1 MNNQQYEE
9 YLASYNNMF
18 RVVLPP
24 QILNEA
30 LKNVNME
37 IAGVPF
43 ETLKTMIMQPK
54 YYEHGLRDV
63 SFNLYTKVQLYRNMI
78 ELWSSIL
85 TFDCE
90 PIPFTKDGK
99 PITVSDMDTAA
110 YKKDMAIVKR
120 FFDSFNIKR
129 EFAKALWNM
138 CMYDTYYT
146 SIRTEVSEG
155 SRKIWLQEMPADYSI
170 IDAQAYMGYLYSFDV
185 SYFITPGSNI
195 DAYAP
200 KFKKVF
206 KQAVEMAK
214 NNTNYQ
220 PNYPNRHGR
229 WVYWT
234 PLLPDEAWVFK
245 YHDQFAGSVP
255 PLLGMMIDCA
265 KLEKYKAL
273 EDAKAELE
281 VYKVIVAT
289 VPRMTNNRGGNR
301 TDNFAISAEQLRDF
315 QEMVKKSLK
324 NGVDFK
330 AAPLEDFKMFDFSPS
345 SSDEDLLATA
355 ITNINTMGTATSAM
369 SLTGTINVASANLF
383 KSIHGARMSKLYRQ
397 FEDFCAYQINKD
409 TNRYKFKFNF
419 LGTIWDKEDRIKQS
433 NEDMHNGLI
442 LPSIFSS
449 RGINLTDANTSIN
462 MMYSMGM
469 PEILK
474 PIQMS
479 STMPSNSSSN
489 EGGRPQKAE
498 NELTDAGANTRTT
511 DANNNT

>member
-1 MNNQQYEE
+1 MDDKSYSE
-9 YLASYNNMF
+9 YLASYANSF
-18 RVVLPP
+18 RIILPP

-43 ETLKTMIMQPK
+43 DELKNMVMQPK

-90 PIPFTKDGK
+90 PIPYTKDGK
-99 PITVSDMDTAA
+99 PITMEDMNSAA
-110 YKKDMAIVKR
+110 YKKDLALVKR

-129 EFAKALWNM
+129 EFGKVLWNM

-146 SIRTEVSEG
+146 SIRTDESEG
-155 SRKIWLQEMPADYSI
+155 SKKIWLQEMPADYSI

-195 DAYAP
+195 DAYSP

-206 KQAVEMAK
+206 RQALEMTK
-214 NNTNYQ
+214 NNTSYQ

-234 PLLPDEAWVFK
+234 PLLPNEAWVFK
-245 YHDQFAGSVP
+245 FHDQFAGSVP
-255 PLLGMMIDCA
+255 PLLGLMIDCA

-289 VPRMTNNRGGNR
+289 VPRLTNNRGGNR
-301 TDNFAISAEQLRDF
+301 TDNFAISAEQVRQF
-315 QEMVKKSLK
+315 VEMIKSSLK

-330 AAPLEDFKMFDFSPS
+330 AAPLEDFKMFDFSPN
-345 SSDEDLLATA
+345 SSDEDLLSTA
-355 ITNINTMGTATSAM
+355 ITNINTMGNSTSAM
-369 SLTGTINVASANLF
+369 SLTGTINIASANLF

-397 FEDFCAYQINKD
+397 FEDFCAYQINQR

-449 RGINLTDANTSIN
+449 RGIQLTDATTSIN
-462 MMYSMGM
+462 MMYNLGM
-469 PEILK
+469 PDLLK

-479 STMPSNSSSN
+479 STMPQTQN
-489 EGGRPQKAE
+489 ETGRPRKAE

>member
-1 MNNQQYEE
+1 MDEKSYNE
-9 YLASYNNMF
+9 YLASYANSF
-18 RVVLPP
+18 RIVMPP

-37 IAGVPF
+37 IAGVPY
-43 ETLKTMIMQPK
+43 ERLKEMVMRPK
-54 YYEHGLRDV
+54 YFEHGLRDV

-90 PIPFTKDGK
+90 PIPYTRDGK
-99 PITVSDMDTAA
+99 PITMDDMNSLS
-110 YKKDMAIVKR
+110 YKKDMAIVKK
-120 FFDSFNIKR
+120 FFDGFNLKR
-129 EFAKALWNM
+129 EFSKVLWNM

-146 SIRTEVSEG
+146 SIRTEESEG
-155 SRKIWLQEMPADYSI
+155 SRKMWLQELPADYSI

-185 SYFITPGSNI
+185 SYFISPGSNI

-206 KQAVEMAK
+206 RQALELSK
-214 NNTNYQ
+214 NNANYQ

-245 YHDQFAGSVP
+245 YHDQFAGSIP

-265 KLEKYKAL
+265 KMEKYKAL

-289 VPRMTNNRGGNR
+289 VPRLTNNRGGNR
-301 TDNFAISAEQLRDF
+301 TDNFAISAEQVREFVD
-315 QEMVKKSLK
+315 MVKNSLK

-330 AAPLEDFKMFDFSPS
+330 AAPLEDFKMFDFSPNA
-345 SSDEDLLATA
+345 SDEDLLATA
-355 ITNINTMGTATSAM
+355 ITNVNNMGNLTSAM
-369 SLTGTINVASANLF
+369 SLNGTINIASANLF

-397 FEDFCAYQINKD
+397 FEDFCAYQINKS
-409 TNRYKFKFNF
+409 TSRYKFKFNF

-449 RGINLTDANTSIN
+449 RGIPITDAATSMH

-479 STMPSNSSSN
+479 STMPSQSSDN
-489 EGGRPQKAE
+489 TGGRPQKAE
-498 NELTDAGANTRTT
+498 NDLTDAGANTRTT